1 MKIHKT
7 LKNENGFTLLESI
20 IVTILALLAV
30 SGILTS
36 WHLLES
42 KDRSLENYWRYKET
56 LELAFQVTHH
66 TLRSTAEFSSM
77 AIINGGQGI
86 SFIGT
91 DGMSRSFSRV
101 GDHYKFVQ
109 NGVEEFLI
117 EGICDHAAFV
127 LNGNNVDLVLGVGI
141 PPNWNGK
148 DDLNIEG
155 TVYIRNR

>member
-7 LKNENGFTLLESI
+7 LNSEKGFTLLESI
-20 IVTILALLAV
+20 IVTMLALLAV

-36 WHLLES
+36 WHLMES

-66 TLRSTAEFSSM
+66 TLRSTAQFSSL

-91 DGMSRSFSRV
+91 DGLSRSFSRE
-101 GDHYKFVQ
+101 GNHYKFIQ
-109 NGVEEFLI
+109 NGVEEVLI
-117 EGICDHAAFV
+117 EDICDHAAFV
-127 LNGNNVDLVLGVGI
+127 LNGNNVDLVLEVGV
-141 PPNWNGK
+141 PPNWKGK
-148 DDLNIEG
+148 DDLDIEG